1 MPSSSVWHYPNVAYC
16 AGWFLHSQ
24 SRAESGH
31 KNLSM
36 IERYSFKYDE
46 LMSSAMEKVAERY
59 RAKTL

>member
-1 MPSSSVWHYPNVAYC
+1 VQ
-16 AGWFLHSQ
+16 AGFYIVK
-24 SRAESGH
+24 AERNSGH